1 MNRKFPRRLA
11 LACLLGLLGLNLAV
25 AHAATPASNKS
36 TQDKSAAPRQ
46 QLEQIRKE
54 MGTLRQAV
62 TRTRRSQAEVQADLQ
77 KLSGEI
83 AARAQ
88 TLQQTQTERE
98 RTAARLERLR
108 SQGRQLEASLAVQ
121 KQHLRGQLR
130 AAYMLGPESPLQL
143 WLNQKNPAELGRT
156 LEYYRRLNQ
165 ARLQRIEAIE
175 ATAGQ
180 VARTSAQIHDQHQQ
194 LMRVE
199 SRVAQ
204 QQKELEQRRQ
214 ARQQVAAELQDTLK
228 QQQQRLGQLQANAK
242 ALDRLL
248 ARLAAEA
255 ARRAKL
261 EAERAA
267 RIAKARAA
275 ARKRQEL
282 ALKRA
287 REENAR
293 RRQAGLAP
301 KPEPAAPT
309 AAAEASAP
317 ALPKIVG
324 RGQLPAP
331 VSGPISVRF
340 GTPRGQG
347 GMPWQGVVFQ
357 APPGSPVQAVAAGR
371 VVYASALRGYGLL
384 LILDHG
390 NGLLSLYSHVQGMLK
405 GAGAQVEAGER
416 IAAVGQSAELGQPG
430 LYFEMRQ
437 HGRPVDPLRYLRL
450 R

>member
-1 MNRKFPRRLA
+1 MA
-11 LACLLGLLGLNLAV
+11 LACLLGLLGLHLAV

-36 TQDKSAAPRQ
+36 KQDKSAAPRQ

-83 AARAQ
+83 AARTQ
-88 TLQQTQTERE
+88 ILQQTQAERE

-199 SRVAQ
+199 TRIAQ
-204 QQKELEQRRQ
+204 QKKELEQRRQ

-287 REENAR
+287 
-293 RRQAGLAP
+293 
-301 KPEPAAPT
+301 
-309 AAAEASAP
+309 
-317 ALPKIVG
+317 
-324 RGQLPAP
+324 
-331 VSGPISVRF
+331 
-340 GTPRGQG
+340 
-347 GMPWQGVVFQ
+347 
-357 APPGSPVQAVAAGR
+357 
-371 VVYASALRGYGLL
+371 
-384 LILDHG
+384 
-390 NGLLSLYSHVQGMLK
+390 
-405 GAGAQVEAGER
+405 
-416 IAAVGQSAELGQPG
+416 
-430 LYFEMRQ
+430 
-437 HGRPVDPLRYLRL
+437 
-450 R
+450 